1 MNKMSPAINHG
12 SSTPPSKSGIFLFEF
27 SHFNCFR
34 YNHRTGSL
42 ESCRGFDAV
51 DFYDSKD
58 TGRHIKG
65 ITSDDRANKHP
76 HPHHDHH
83 HHLCQHNPG
92 NSGGP
97 GSSKMATVHENSTKQ
112 DHHHQQRQQKQPQE
126 QEQQQQPPLFPPT
139 LEPLLQ
145 SAAEW
150 HFREYHSDQALL
162 GHGVE
167 VRQAHVVWK
176 DAGAGAMELLD
187 VPLPVAEWQLDLVR
201 ARGCVDHI
209 RIGYATHE
217 RETGT

>member
-1 MNKMSPAINHG
+1 MYHMTKMSPAINHG
-12 SSTPPSKSGIFLFEF
+12 SSTPPSKNGIFLFEF

-51 DFYDSKD
+51 DFYDSKND
-58 TGRHIKG
+58 SRKIKG
-65 ITSDDRANKHP
+65 ASASDDEANKHPHP

-83 HHLCQHNPG
+83 HHLCQHIPG
-92 NSGGP
+92 HSGG
-97 GSSKMATVHENSTKQ
+97 GSSSSKMTTIHENSTKQ
-112 DHHHQQRQQKQPQE
+112 DHQPQ
-126 QEQQQQPPLFPPT
+126 QPSLSPPT

-150 HFREYHSDQALL
+150 HFREYHSNKALL
-162 GHGVE
+162 GHRVE

-176 DAGAGAMELLD
+176 DAGAGAIELLD

-201 ARGCVDHI
+201 ARGYVDHI
-209 RIGYATHE
+209 SIGYATHE
-217 RETGT
+217 RETSA